1 MRTVLTL
8 LTAAAIFGGMAS
20 AAWAED
26 DATAKPATDAKKVDA
41 KAQAAEMAKL
51 RVKMH
56 RTLADL
62 IEAQNVEEPDQ
73 AKIEKLT
80 NDLEEVRKELWAQRS
95 SFPGRPFA
103 GPQGG
108 QPGPFCPRGGPGMGP
123 GQGRGRGPGGQ
134 KGFGPG
140 QGPGPGAGAGMGP
153 PGQGRGRSPGGQQGM
168 GRGMGFRA
176 MGPGGGRG
184 MPWGAPQGVG
194 PDQGDNRPPG
204 FGPGRGPGPGAGQGM
219 GPGPGWGRGRGPGA
233 GGFGPGRGP
242 GRGPGAGWGPGFI
255 DRDQDGVCDRV
266 EPPETQ
272 EPQE

>member
-80 NDLEEVRKELWAQRS
+80 NDLEEVRKELWAQRPP
-95 SFPGRPFA
+95 FPGRQFA

-108 QPGPFCPRGGPGMGP
+108 QPGPFCPWGGPGMGP

-134 KGFGPG
+134 P
-140 QGPGPGAGAGMGP
+140 GMGP
-153 PGQGRGRSPGGQQGM
+153 GM
-168 GRGMGFRA
+168 GPRA
-176 MGPGGGRG
+176 M
-184 MPWGAPQGVG
+184 
-194 PDQGDNRPPG
+194 
-204 FGPGRGPGPGAGQGM
+204 GPGAGQGM